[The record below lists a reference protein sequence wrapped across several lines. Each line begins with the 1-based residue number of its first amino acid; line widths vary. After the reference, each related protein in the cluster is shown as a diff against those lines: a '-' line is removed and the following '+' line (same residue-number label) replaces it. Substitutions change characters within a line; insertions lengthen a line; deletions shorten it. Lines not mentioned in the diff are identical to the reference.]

1 LVVEGAAE
9 FRNQDGRAEGLVLV
23 DRMRQKV
30 NPKGPPAPHE
40 FPAASKKVEAQ
51 DGEPRARAAAGL
63 LVRQDASA
71 AENDARASLNILKD
85 GRLCV
90 RKCDS
95 SFCRG
100 RASISVV
107 RKK

>member
-1 LVVEGAAE
+1 MVVEGAAE

-30 NPKGPPAPHE
+30 NPKGPPAPYE
-40 FPAASKKVEAQ
+40 FPAARKKVEAR

-63 LVRQDASA
+63 LVDQDACA
-71 AENDARASLNILKD
+71 AKSEVTAGSSILKG

-90 RKCDS
+90 EKRDA